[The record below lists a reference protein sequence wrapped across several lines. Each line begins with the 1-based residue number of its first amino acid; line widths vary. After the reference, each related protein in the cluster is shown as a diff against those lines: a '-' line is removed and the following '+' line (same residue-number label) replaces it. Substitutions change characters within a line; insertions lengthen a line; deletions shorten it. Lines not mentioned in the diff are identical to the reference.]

1 MRDLD
6 EEGFVGRLMKE
17 KTDLRN
23 YRRRSIIINNS
34 LNIFYIQC
42 HRVRDLDDEGF
53 VGRLR
58 KEKTDLRT
66 LQNERT
72 YCGAPK

>member
-1 MRDLD
+1 MLC
-6 EEGFVGRLMKE
+6 
-17 KTDLRN
+17 
-23 YRRRSIIINNS
+23 
-34 LNIFYIQC
+34 IQC
-42 HRVRDLDDEGF
+42 QRVRDLDDEGF

-66 LQNERT
+66 LQKERT

>member
-1 MRDLD
+1 MGGEWDQ
-6 EEGFVGRLMKE
+6 GI
-17 KTDLRN
+17 KTT
-23 YRRRSIIINNS
+23 NNVY
-34 LNIFYIQC
+34 LNKM
-42 HRVRDLDDEGF
+42 RDLDDEGF

-66 LQNERT
+66 LKKERT